1 MSEKIK
7 VAIIGCGAIANSAH
21 IPAYMKNEKAEI
33 KYFCDII
40 PERADAAVEK
50 YGCGKAV
57 YDYHEILGDPELDS
71 VSVCTHNDLHSVI
84 AIDFMRAGKDV
95 LSEKPAARVLSEA
108 LEMQRVSHETDRILS
123 IGGDFTRKAASG
135 GGALIDWGV
144 HYLDLI
150 LYCCGEPK
158 PLTASGEAF
167 CKLGKNIKDYVYT
180 NMWAEN
186 TADKDGVFDV
196 DDSVTGIVRTD
207 GPTITFNGAWAE
219 NIGEDE
225 TYIDFIGDKA
235 GIRLE
240 YGEGFV
246 IYSVKN
252 GMLMR
257 SEPKFRTNNFYEAEI
272 NSFVDCVINH
282 EHNRAD
288 IDLAIGTSKIMQ
300 AIYDSSELH
309 REVVID

>member
-50 YGCGKAV
+50 Y
-57 YDYHEILGDPELDS
+57 
-71 VSVCTHNDLHSVI
+71 
-84 AIDFMRAGKDV
+84 
-95 LSEKPAARVLSEA
+95 
-108 LEMQRVSHETDRILS
+108 
-123 IGGDFTRKAASG
+123 G

>member
-1 MSEKIK
+1 
-7 VAIIGCGAIANSAH
+7 
-21 IPAYMKNEKAEI
+21 
-33 KYFCDII
+33 
-40 PERADAAVEK
+40 
-50 YGCGKAV
+50 
-57 YDYHEILGDPELDS
+57 
-71 VSVCTHNDLHSVI
+71 
-84 AIDFMRAGKDV
+84 MRA
-95 LSEKPAARVLSEA
+95 SARTAPSPG
-108 LEMQRVSHETDRILS
+108 

>member
-50 YGCGKAV
+50 
-57 YDYHEILGDPELDS
+57 HQRR
-71 VSVCTHNDLHSVI
+71 HN
-84 AIDFMRAGKDV
+84 A
-95 LSEKPAARVLSEA
+95 
-108 LEMQRVSHETDRILS
+108 
-123 IGGDFTRKAASG
+123 
-135 GGALIDWGV
+135 
-144 HYLDLI
+144 
-150 LYCCGEPK
+150 
-158 PLTASGEAF
+158 LTASGEAF

-288 IDLAIGTSKIMQ
+288 IDFAIGTSKIMQ